1 MPYKAIRCREIAVVP
16 CAVFSVFCAYS
27 SISPQKMW
35 SPTCII
41 LSLLVTAPQVLSES
55 FDFVIIGGGT
65 SGLVVANRL
74 SELNVTVAIIE
85 AGASVR
91 NNSNVTR
98 VDGFT
103 LALNTP
109 IDWQYQSTNQ
119 SYAGGQKISYHSGK
133 ALGGTSTLNGLYHIP

>member
-1 MPYKAIRCREIAVVP
+1 
-16 CAVFSVFCAYS
+16 
-27 SISPQKMW
+27 MW
-35 SPTCII
+35 PPTCII
-41 LSLLVTAPQVLSES
+41 LSLLLTATHVCPLE

-65 SGLVVANRL
+65 SGLVIANRL

-85 AGASVR
+85 AGASVQ

-109 IDWQYQSTNQ
+109 IDWQYESTNQ
-119 SYAGGQKISYHSGK
+119 TYAGGRKLQYHAGK
-133 ALGGTSTLNGLYHIP
+133 ALGGTSTLNGRYHIPLD